1 LLGISE
7 RQEVA
12 RAKLRFFGLRPNT
25 EDNFWHELDTLYFLR
40 HDADEIAWHTRMLYH
55 RPLSEWPVVKARPS
69 QVETGIQV
77 MVYTRDQR
85 DLFARLCG
93 FFARLG
99 YSIVDAK
106 IHTTGNGYA
115 LDSFVV
121 MDPNESGNYRDV
133 VGLIEHELTEK
144 LRAEAPI
151 DVPAG
156 GRLSR
161 QLKHF
166 PIVPSVSLQPDDRG
180 QHFILSIVAA
190 DRPGLLLAVAQ
201 TLTEHRIKLHTAKIA
216 TLGERAEDTFLV
228 SSPDLDNSAKTV
240 QLESALIERL
250 KI

>member
-1 LLGISE
+1 
-7 RQEVA
+7 
-12 RAKLRFFGLRPNT
+12 
-25 EDNFWHELDTLYFLR
+25 
-40 HDADEIAWHTRMLYH
+40 MLYH
-55 RPLSEWPVVKARPS
+55 RPLTEWPVVKARPS

-106 IHTTGNGYA
+106 IHTTRNGYA

-144 LRAEAPI
+144 LRAEAPV
-151 DVPAG
+151 DVPAS

-166 PIVPSVSLQPDDRG
+166 PIVPSVSLQPDERG

-201 TLTEHRIKLHTAKIA
+201 TLAEHRINLHTAKIA

-250 KI
+250 KV